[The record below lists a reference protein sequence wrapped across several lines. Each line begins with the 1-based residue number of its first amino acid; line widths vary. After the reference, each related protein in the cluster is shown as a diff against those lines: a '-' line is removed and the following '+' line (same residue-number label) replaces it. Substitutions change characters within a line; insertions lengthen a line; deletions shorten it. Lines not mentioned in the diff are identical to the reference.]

1 MATGNAILV
10 TGGAGYLGSI
20 LVPELLAAGH
30 RVTVLDNF
38 MYLQNSLAQ
47 LCAHPDFDVVNGD
60 ARSVDTLKP
69 LIAKTDYVFP
79 LAALVG
85 APLCKKDPIAA
96 TTTNRDAIATLSKI
110 MSRQQRI
117 IMPITNSGYG
127 VGETGKFCTEDSPLR
142 PVSLYGRDKV
152 EAEKIILDRENSVS
166 LRLATVFGMAPRM
179 RIDLLVNDFV
189 YRAVND
195 RFVVL
200 FEAHFKRNYIHI
212 RDVARAFMHAMDK
225 FETMKARPFNVGLSD
240 ANLSKA
246 ELCERIK
253 AHIPD
258 FQFLEAP
265 VGEDPDKRDYIVSNS
280 RIEETGYLPKYTLD
294 DGIQE
299 LIKGYRMIRDRVY
312 GNV

>member
-1 MATGNAILV
+1 MATAHSILV

-20 LVPELLAAGH
+20 LVPELLTAGH

-38 MYLQNSLAQ
+38 MYLQNSLAHV
-47 LCAHPDFDVVNGD
+47 CANPKFDVVKGD
-60 ARSVDTLKP
+60 ARSADTLKP
-69 LIAKTDYVFP
+69 LVAKADAVMP

-85 APLCKKDPIAA
+85 APLCSRDPIAA
-96 TTTNRDAIATLSKI
+96 TTTNRDAIATLSKM
-110 MSRQQRI
+110 MSREQRI
-117 IMPITNSGYG
+117 VMPITNSGYG
-127 VGETGKFCTEDSPLR
+127 VGEAGKFCTEDSPLR

-152 EAEKIILDRENSVS
+152 EAEKIVLDRENSIS

-189 YRAVND
+189 YRAVYD

-212 RDVARAFMHAMDK
+212 RDVARAFMHAMDN
-225 FETMKARPFNVGLSD
+225 FDAMKCRPYNVGLSD
-240 ANLSKA
+240 ANISKA

-253 AHIPD
+253 AHIPS
-258 FQFLEAP
+258 FQYLEAP

-280 RIEETGYLPKYTLD
+280 RIEATGFQPMHGLD
-294 DGIQE
+294 DGIRE
-299 LIKGYRMIRDRVY
+299 LIKGFTMIRNSIY
-312 GNV
+312 SNV

>member
-1 MATGNAILV
+1 MATGQSILV

-38 MYLQNSLAQ
+38 MYQQNSLAQ
-47 LCAHPDFDVVNGD
+47 LCANPNFDVVNGD
-60 ARSVDTLKP
+60 ARQDRTLKP
-69 LIAKTDYVFP
+69 LVAKADCVFP

-85 APLCKKDPIAA
+85 APLCDEDPIAA
-96 TTTNRDAIATLSKI
+96 TSTNRDAIGTLVKM
-110 MSRQQRI
+110 MSINQRI
-117 IMPITNSGYG
+117 VMPITNSGYG
-127 VGETGKFCTEDSPLR
+127 VGEQDNYCTEDSPLR
-142 PVSLYGRDKV
+142 PVSLYGRTKV
-152 EAEKIILDRENSVS
+152 EAEKIILDRENSIT

-212 RDVARAFMHAMDK
+212 RDVARAFLHAMDK
-225 FETMKARPFNVGLSD
+225 FAEMRGRPFNVGLSD

-253 AHIPD
+253 AHIPS
-258 FQFLEAP
+258 FQYMEAP

-280 RIEETGYLPKYTLD
+280 RIESTGYAPAFTLD
-294 DGIQE
+294 DGIRE
-299 LIKGYRMIRDRVY
+299 LIKGYRMIRNRVY